1 MIKSYLRESMSIW
14 IILSGIIAP
23 AIFWLGYLYF
33 QDRVQPEPF
42 RTIGITYILGLLSAI
57 LAIQLYKLLP
67 LLGIPEDPSALIDT
81 NRLQF
86 LFYSIGI
93 TGLIEEC
100 CKFLPFFLIV
110 LRFKSFDEEID
121 GIIYASVIALGFAS
135 VENSRYL
142 AYMEG
147 LELFG
152 RAFAS
157 PLTHTIFSSIWGYAV
172 GLAHLKSRSV
182 LKAIL
187 LGMGFAALF
196 HGLFNFLTTSPA
208 LRIGSSLLILIIWIW
223 RIRIIEKLI
232 SGSQ

>member
-1 MIKSYLRESMSIW
+1 MSIW
-14 IILSGIIAP
+14 ILLSGIIAP

-33 QDRVQPEPF
+33 KDRVQPEPF
-42 RTIGITYILGLLSAI
+42 RTIGITYILGILSAI
-57 LAIQLYKLLP
+57 IAIQFLKILP
-67 LLGIPEDPSALIDT
+67 LLGIPEDPSALMDT

-93 TGLIEEC
+93 TGIIEEC
-100 CKFLPFFLIV
+100 CKFLPFFVIV
-110 LRFKSFDEEID
+110 LRFKFFDEEID

-142 AYMEG
+142 AYIEG

-157 PLTHTIFSSIWGYAV
+157 PLTHTIFSSIWGFTV
-172 GLAHLKSRSV
+172 GLAHLKSRPVFKATV
-182 LKAIL
+182 LGVGL
-187 LGMGFAALF
+187 AALC
-196 HGLFNFLTTSPA
+196 HGLFNFLTTSPV

-223 RIRIIEKLI
+223 RIRVIEKLEQR
-232 SGSQ
+232 SK